1 MREVVPHFQS
11 NKAKAGQTG
20 DMLGP
25 RTIHNHGSGLEN
37 NAAVS
42 MRPDSV
48 HSAHILN
55 YGQPGK
61 VAVSNFG
68 VRKRGLSGLLNART
82 VPVLALC
89 LEFMLVAGASYAAG
103 NVYHRVAIGHLPYSE
118 LYLAATVL
126 LAAIFTIP
134 CGLNRDYSMTRLAQ
148 PREQL
153 RSVFLHWNTA
163 YLLLA
168 FALFISHAT
177 DFYSRGS
184 MIAQYFAGVFMAL
197 GFRMLLARFVTYSLD
212 RGVLGGKR
220 VVVAG
225 DAASVAYV
233 ARRLRTDGRGVDIVG
248 TVRFPAAER
257 MSGEP
262 ADKGRDVRE
271 AIAAVEEIARGTDLD
286 EIVIS
291 MPWSESTGIK
301 AFVEGLAV
309 VPATIHLAPD
319 ASGAWA
325 HHLSP
330 ARVGSLPTIKLSR
343 APLTLKDWILKRG
356 FDLIAGS
363 ILLLVALPLFV
374 VIGILIKFDSAGPV
388 FFRQRRHGFNQG
400 EFRIFKFRT
409 MTTLDDGQ
417 FIRQA
422 TRNDTRITRIGA
434 FLRRTNLDELPQLI
448 NVLAGHMSLVGPR
461 PHALAHNGEF
471 EQKIRLYA
479 KRHNVKPGI
488 TGWSQ
493 INGYRGETETLE
505 KMEKRVEFDVF
516 YIDNWSMLLDISIL
530 YLTIFSLK
538 SFRNAY

>member
-1 MREVVPHFQS
+1 MREFVPHFQS
-11 NKAKAGQTG
+11 NKAKTGQSGET
-20 DMLGP
+20 LGP
-25 RTIHNHGSGLEN
+25 RSIGNHGGGPEN
-37 NAAVS
+37 TAAS
-42 MRPDSV
+42 LRQGGP

-68 VRKRGLSGLLNART
+68 KRKRGLAAMLNART
-82 VPVLALC
+82 VPVVALC

-103 NVYHRVAIGHLPYSE
+103 DIYHRTTIGHLPYSE

-126 LAAIFTIP
+126 LAAIFTVP
-134 CGLNRDYSMTRLAQ
+134 CGLNRDYSMTRLAL
-148 PREQL
+148 PREQM

-184 MIAQYFAGVFMAL
+184 MIAQYFAGVLTAL
-197 GFRMLLARFVTYSLD
+197 SFRMLLARLVTYSLN

-233 ARRLRTDGRGVDIVG
+233 ARRLRTDGRGVEIVG
-248 TVRFPAAER
+248 TVGFPAADR
-257 MSGEP
+257 TPGDS
-262 ADKGRDVRE
+262 ADRGRDVRE
-271 AIAAVEEIARGTDLD
+271 AIAAVEEIARGTDVD
-286 EIVIS
+286 EIIIS
-291 MPWSESTGIK
+291 MSWSEGGSIK

-319 ASGAWA
+319 AAGAWT

-343 APLTLKDWILKRG
+343 APLTLKDRILKRG

-374 VIGILIKFDSAGPV
+374 VIGILIKLDSAGPV

-400 EFRIFKFRT
+400 EFRILKFRT

-417 FIRQA
+417 VIRQA
-422 TRNDTRITRIGA
+422 TRNDSRITRMGG

-448 NVLAGHMSLVGPR
+448 NVLAGNMSLVGPR
-461 PHALAHNGEF
+461 PHALAHNSEF

-493 INGYRGETETLE
+493 VNGYRGETETLE

-516 YIDNWSMLLDISIL
+516 YIDNWSMLLDLSIL

-538 SFRNAY
+538 SFNNAY

>member
-1 MREVVPHFQS
+1 MREIVPHFQL
-11 NKAKAGQTG
+11 NQAKAGQAG
-20 DMLGP
+20 DSHGP
-25 RTIHNHGSGLEN
+25 RAIPHNGSGPEN
-37 NAAVS
+37 SGASAKSNA
-42 MRPDSV
+42 P

-61 VAVSNFG
+61 VSVSNFG
-68 VRKRGLSGLLNART
+68 NRQHGVSRLLNART
-82 VPVLALC
+82 VPVVALC
-89 LEFMLVAGASYAAG
+89 LEFLLVAGASFAAG
-103 NVYHRVAIGHLPYSE
+103 DIYHRITVGALPYADF
-118 LYLAATVL
+118 YFAATVL
-126 LAAIFTIP
+126 LAAIFTVP
-134 CGLNRDYSMTRLAQ
+134 CGLSRDYSMTRLAL

-163 YLLLA
+163 FLLLA

-184 MIAQYFAGVFMAL
+184 MIAQYFAGMSMAF
-197 GFRMLLARFVTYSLD
+197 GFRLLLARAVTRSLIK
-212 RGVLGGKR
+212 GVLGGKR
-220 VVVAG
+220 VVIAG
-225 DAASVAYV
+225 DAASVAYA
-233 ARRLRTDGRGVDIVG
+233 ARRLRTDGRGIEIVG

-257 MSGEP
+257 VSGD
-262 ADKGRDVRE
+262 ATDRGRDVHE
-271 AIAAVEEIARGTDLD
+271 AIAAVEEIARSTDLD

-291 MPWSESTGIK
+291 MPWSESASIK

-309 VPATIHLAPD
+309 IPATMHLAPD
-319 ASGAWA
+319 ASGAWT
-325 HHLSP
+325 HHLSS
-330 ARVGSLPTIKLSR
+330 ACVGSLPTIKLSA
-343 APLTLKDWILKRG
+343 APLTLKDRILKRG

-363 ILLLVALPLFV
+363 LLLLVALPLFAV
-374 VIGILIKFDSAGPV
+374 VGVLIKFDSAGPV

-417 FIRQA
+417 VIRQA
-422 TRNDTRITRIGA
+422 TRNDTRITRIGS

-461 PHALAHNGEF
+461 PHALAHNSEF

-493 INGYRGETETLE
+493 VNGHRGETETLE

-516 YIDNWSMLLDISIL
+516 YIDNWSLLLDISIL
-530 YLTIFSLK
+530 YLTIFSIK
-538 SFRNAY
+538 SFQNAY

>member
-1 MREVVPHFQS
+1 MREFVPHFHS
-11 NKAKAGQTG
+11 NKANAGQAG
-20 DMLGP
+20 EMLGP
-25 RTIHNHGSGLEN
+25 RAMHNTGASPDN
-37 NAAVS
+37 SAAS
-42 MRPDSV
+42 LKSDHA

-55 YGQPGK
+55 YGKPGK
-61 VAVSNFG
+61 VAVSDFSGRN
-68 VRKRGLSGLLNART
+68 RGLAALFNART
-82 VPVLALC
+82 VPLLALC
-89 LEFMLVAGASYAAG
+89 AEFVLVAGASFSAG
-103 NVYHRVAIGHLPYSE
+103 ALYHKYTMGHLPFRDF
-118 LYLAATVL
+118 YLATTML
-126 LAAIFTIP
+126 LAAIFTVP
-134 CGLNRDYSMTRLAQ
+134 CGLNRDYSLTRLSM

-184 MIAQYFAGVFMAL
+184 MIVQYFAGVLMAL
-197 GFRMLLARFVTYSLD
+197 GFRLLLGRLVSVSLNT
-212 RGVLGGKR
+212 GALGGKR
-220 VVVAG
+220 IVVAG

-233 ARRLRTDGRGVDIVG
+233 ARRLRTDGRGIDVVG
-248 TVRFPAAER
+248 TVRFPALGRA
-257 MSGEP
+257 SIDP
-262 ADKGRDVRE
+262 IDQARDVRE
-271 AIAAVEEIARGTDLD
+271 AIAAVEDIARSTALD

-291 MPWSESTGIK
+291 MPWSESGSIK
-301 AFVEGLAV
+301 AFVEGLSV

-325 HHLSP
+325 HHLNPS
-330 ARVGSLPTIKLSR
+330 RVGSLPTIKLSR
-343 APLTLKDWILKRG
+343 APLTLKDRIIKRG

-363 ILLLVALPLFV
+363 LLLIVTLPLFAV
-374 VIGILIKFDSAGPV
+374 VGGLIKLDSRGPV

-409 MTTLDDGQ
+409 MSTLDDGKV
-417 FIRQA
+417 IRQA

-448 NVLAGHMSLVGPR
+448 NVLAGDMSLVGPR
-461 PHALAHNGEF
+461 PHALAHNSEF

-493 INGYRGETETLE
+493 VNGYRGETDTLD
-505 KMEKRVEFDVF
+505 KMQKRVEYDVF
-516 YIDNWSMLLDISIL
+516 YIDNWSILLDISIL
-530 YLTIFSLK
+530 YLTIFSIK

>member
-1 MREVVPHFQS
+1 MRDGVPHFQS
-11 NKAKAGQTG
+11 NKKVGQTG
-20 DMLGP
+20 EMLGP
-25 RTIHNHGSGLEN
+25 RSFAKNGGGAETPAASLQSG
-37 NAAVS
+37 A
-42 MRPDSV
+42 P

-61 VAVSNFG
+61 VAVSIFG
-68 VRKRGLSGLLNART
+68 KRKGGLSTALNART

-89 LEFMLVAGASYAAG
+89 LEFLLVAGASFAAG
-103 NVYHRVAIGHLPYSE
+103 DIYHRVTTGPLPYWDF
-118 LYLAATVL
+118 YLAAAML
-126 LAAIFTIP
+126 LAAAFTVP
-134 CGLNRDYSMTRLAQ
+134 CGLSRDYSMTRLAL

-153 RSVFLHWNTA
+153 RSVFLYWNTA
-163 YLLLA
+163 FLLLA

-177 DFYSRGS
+177 EFYSRGS
-184 MIAQYFAGVFMAL
+184 MISQYFAGVLMAL
-197 GFRMLLARFVTYSLD
+197 GFRLLLSRLVTYSLNN
-212 RGVLGGKR
+212 GVLGGKR
-220 VVVAG
+220 IVVAG

-233 ARRLRTDGRGVDIVG
+233 ARRLGTDGRGVEIVG
-248 TVRFPAAER
+248 TVRFPAADRTPGDPIDRSRE
-257 MSGEP
+257 
-262 ADKGRDVRE
+262 VRE
-271 AIAAVEEIARGTDLD
+271 AIAAVEEIARSTNLD

-291 MPWSESTGIK
+291 MPWSESGSIK

-325 HHLSP
+325 HHFSP

-343 APLTLKDWILKRG
+343 APLTLKDRILKRG
-356 FDLIAGS
+356 FDLVAGS
-363 ILLLVALPLFV
+363 ILLLVALPLFA
-374 VIGILIKFDSAGPV
+374 VIGVLIKCDSAGPV

-417 FIRQA
+417 VIRQA
-422 TRNDTRITRIGA
+422 TRNDSRITRMGG

-461 PHALAHNGEF
+461 PHALAHNSEF
-471 EQKIRLYA
+471 EKKIRLYA

-493 INGYRGETETLE
+493 VNGYRGETETLE

-516 YIDNWSMLLDISIL
+516 YIDNWSLLLDISIL

-538 SFRNAY
+538 SFKNAY

>member
-1 MREVVPHFQS
+1 MREVVPHLQS
-11 NKAKAGQTG
+11 NKAKAGQAG
-20 DMLGP
+20 DMLGS
-25 RTIHNHGSGLEN
+25 RAMLNSGGALEN
-37 NAAVS
+37 SAAS
-42 MRPDSV
+42 LKSDAP
-48 HSAHILN
+48 HSAHILT
-55 YGQPGK
+55 YGKPGK

-68 VRKRGLSGLLNART
+68 KRKRGLSALLNART

-89 LEFMLVAGASYAAG
+89 VEFMLVAGASFGAG
-103 NVYHRVAIGHLPYSE
+103 DIYHRYTIGQLPYWDF
-118 LYLAATVL
+118 YLAATML
-126 LAAIFTIP
+126 LAAIFTVP
-134 CGLNRDYSMTRLAQ
+134 CGLNRDYSLTRLALT
-148 PREQL
+148 REQL

-177 DFYSRGS
+177 EFYSRGS
-184 MIAQYFAGVFMAL
+184 MIAQYFAGVLAAL
-197 GFRMLLARFVTYSLD
+197 GFRLLLARLVTYSLD
-212 RGVLGGKR
+212 KGALGGKR
-220 VVVAG
+220 IVIAG

-233 ARRLRTDGRGVDIVG
+233 ARRLRTDGRGIDIVG

-257 MSGEP
+257 VPGDP
-262 ADKGRDVRE
+262 ADRLRDVRE

-291 MPWSESTGIK
+291 MPWSESGSVK

-330 ARVGSLPTIKLSR
+330 ARVGSLPTIKLCR
-343 APLTLKDWILKRG
+343 APLTLKDRILKRG

-363 ILLLVALPLFV
+363 MLLLVALPLFAV
-374 VIGILIKFDSAGPV
+374 VGVLIKCDSSGPV

-417 FIRQA
+417 VIRQA
-422 TRNDTRITRIGA
+422 TRNDTRITRIGG

-461 PHALAHNGEF
+461 PHALAHNSEF

-493 INGYRGETETLE
+493 VNGHRGETETLE

-516 YIDNWSMLLDISIL
+516 YIDNWSMLLDVSIL